1 MKLKRYAAA
10 IAELPASWQNN
21 DKMQL
26 LSGVYNF
33 FLFSAIMPG
42 SLTFYVTLSTAGIAI
57 QLFSFL
63 SNDANS
69 LFFWNTAHSRD
80 MPVVDNNFFI
90 ILLCKLFFNL
100 YI

>member
-57 QLFSFL
+57 QLFLYS
-63 SNDANS
+63 AM
-69 LFFWNTAHSRD
+69 
-80 MPVVDNNFFI
+80 MPVVYFLWNTTDSRVICLLLI
-90 ILLCKLFFNL
+90 IIFL
-100 YI
+100 